1 MLFSCD
7 PCVELTGVY
16 SSRLVIHDV
25 AGALLGL
32 VPWESEAVLDFR
44 EVITFSPG
52 L

>member
-16 SSRLVIHDV
+16 SSRLDV

-32 VPWESEAVLDFR
+32 VPWESEAVLDFH